1 VSGRDVV
8 CSKKL
13 DILVKNGR
21 VIDGTGNPRRFANIG
36 IKGDRIV
43 EVGNLDGADADLCID
58 AAGKIVCPGFIDAH
72 SHTDSTIF
80 LNPTAESTV
89 RQGVTTEIV
98 GNCGNT
104 HTVGSPDTGGLRDT
118 LRAVR
123 EMGTSINLAWLTG
136 HNTLRKA
143 AGVIGT
149 DVSEEQ
155 YRIMEKWLR
164 ESMEAGSLGI
174 STGLEFEPGRLAT
187 TGEIIRLTRIVGEY
201 GGIYASHIRNRD
213 ANVQAAVE
221 EFIEIVRSSG
231 VRGEISHLNIRHNT
245 GAPEG
250 AWQKAVETM
259 ENARAEGLDILAD
272 MTPLTHGIGNATA
285 ILPPWIR
292 NMGTAQTAELLYQP
306 DIRLRLRSEC
316 DRYWRFIHRGEW
328 NRVYVQSNPAY
339 PEVNGMS
346 FPEISKLWGKDPWEC
361 YFDILAAAG
370 EQMDRIVLFA
380 RLFTEEHVREAISH
394 PLFMLVMDG
403 NSASIDGPT
412 AAENRNPLHFM
423 GMVYFITHHV
433 REKRTLTLE
442 EAVRKMTG
450 MPATHF
456 GLRDR
461 GLILAGY
468 MADLTILDYEKLEA
482 VATIERPLEYCKG
495 IEHVLVNGVPVIL
508 NGEHTGKRPGMN
520 LTRG

>member
-1 VSGRDVV
+1 M
-8 CSKKL
+8 
-13 DILVKNGR
+13 
-21 VIDGTGNPRRFANIG
+21 
-36 IKGDRIV
+36 
-43 EVGNLDGADADLCID
+43 
-58 AAGKIVCPGFIDAH
+58 
-72 SHTDSTIF
+72 
-80 LNPTAESTV
+80 
-89 RQGVTTEIV
+89 

-123 EMGTSINLAWLTG
+123 EMGTSLNLAWLTG

-259 ENARAEGLDILAD
+259 ENARDEGLDILAD

-292 NMGTAQTAELLYQP
+292 NMVQP
-306 DIRLRLRSEC
+306 NCRTPVSTDHGC
-316 DRYWRFIHRGEW
+316 DCVRNATSTGGLSTEG
-328 NRVYVQSNPAY
+328 NRVYVQ
-339 PEVNGMS
+339 
-346 FPEISKLWGKDPWEC
+346 
-361 YFDILAAAG
+361 
-370 EQMDRIVLFA
+370 
-380 RLFTEEHVREAISH
+380 
-394 PLFMLVMDG
+394 
-403 NSASIDGPT
+403 
-412 AAENRNPLHFM
+412 
-423 GMVYFITHHV
+423 
-433 REKRTLTLE
+433 
-442 EAVRKMTG
+442 
-450 MPATHF
+450 
-456 GLRDR
+456 
-461 GLILAGY
+461 
-468 MADLTILDYEKLEA
+468 
-482 VATIERPLEYCKG
+482 
-495 IEHVLVNGVPVIL
+495 
-508 NGEHTGKRPGMN
+508 
-520 LTRG
+520 